1 MRSDERQLIL
11 MWRKD
16 NWKRLKRLK
25 IFKEIFDEVG
35 SVSMKELAN
44 RFGES
49 KTASHN
55 WNNYCLRNGIT
66 KRIADGG
73 YGMTYFGDKLIGDG
87 AE

>member
-1 MRSDERQLIL
+1 MRNDEQQLIL

-16 NWKRLKRLK
+16 NRKRLKRLE

-35 SVSMKELAN
+35 SVSMKEFAK

-49 KTASHN
+49 RTASTT

-66 KRIADGG
+66 RRIVEGG
-73 YGMTYFGDKLIGDG
+73 YGITDFGESLLGD
-87 AE
+87 E